1 MTNNMEETAR
11 ELLKKNGGEK
21 VSTIK
26 DLREAYGIG
35 LVDAKQIVDRIISDE
50 PISSIKSDKTSLPTT
65 FSLVYKGGHPKL
77 NKEKKCNLVI
87 TDSGININCGFNGN
101 AFVSFEQITGIHYE
115 TSEQIEKR
123 ITATRLLTLGVFALA
138 FKKKKKNTEKYLTID
153 YTDNG
158 LDNTI
163 LFNGPN
169 SQVAHSEAFN
179 RLSSFKST
187 SELQNQNDSNQQNTF
202 NDPYEELKKL
212 KELLD
217 LEIVTQEEFD
227 KKKKELLGL

>member
-1 MTNNMEETAR
+1 MVNTIEETAR
-11 ELLKKNGGEK
+11 ELLEKSNGNK
-21 VSTIK
+21 VQAIK
-26 DLREAYGIG
+26 ELRETYGIG
-35 LVDAKQIVDRIISDE
+35 LVDAKGLIDSIISGESIPSDKDSL
-50 PISSIKSDKTSLPTT
+50 PIS
-65 FSLVYKGGHPKL
+65 FSLIYKGGHPKL
-77 NKEKKCNLVI
+77 SKEKKCNLVI
-87 TDSGININCGFNGN
+87 SNNGVEINCGLSGN
-101 AFVSFEQITGIHYE
+101 AFVSFEQITGVHYE

-138 FKKKKKNTEKYLTID
+138 FKKKNIEKFLTID

-163 LFNGPN
+163 LFNGSN

-179 RLSSFKST
+179 RLSNFKST
-187 SELQNQNDSNQQNTF
+187 SELKNLNDSNQQNTF

-217 LEIVTQEEFD
+217 LEIVTQEEFN

>member
-1 MTNNMEETAR
+1 MGNNMEETAR
-11 ELLKKNGGEK
+11 ELLKKSNGNK
-21 VSTIK
+21 VQAIQ
-26 DLREAYGIG
+26 DLREAYGIC
-35 LVDAKQIVDRIISDE
+35 LIDAKEVIDRVISNE
-50 PISSIKSDKTSLPTT
+50 PTSSAKSDKASLPTT

-87 TDSGININCGFNGN
+87 SDNGININCGLSGN

-138 FKKKKKNTEKYLTID
+138 FKKKNTEKYLTID

-169 SQVAHSEAFN
+169 SQVAHSEAYN
-179 RLSSFKST
+179 RLSNFKSK
-187 SELQNQNDSNQQNTF
+187 SESQNQIDSNQQNAS

-217 LEIVTQEEFD
+217 LGIVTQEEFD
-227 KKKKELLGL
+227 TKKKELLGL